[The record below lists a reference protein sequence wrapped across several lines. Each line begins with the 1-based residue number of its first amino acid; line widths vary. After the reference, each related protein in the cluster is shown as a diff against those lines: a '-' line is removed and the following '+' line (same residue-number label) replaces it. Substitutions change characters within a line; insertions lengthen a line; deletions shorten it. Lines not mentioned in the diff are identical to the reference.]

1 MHAKVHVVYYIDTLT
16 ELGICPKL
24 LQTDG
29 QTENVLMAAI
39 QSRQQASAD
48 AHC

>member
-1 MHAKVHVVYYIDTLT
+1 MLKFMLSI
-16 ELGICPKL
+16 IL